1 MIAGRGPRVVYPL
14 PATTCV
20 EERAMDREPGEQERR
35 ASLRASDADRE
46 RVVEALRQHH
56 VDGRL
61 DAEELNQRMDQA
73 FAAKT
78 LGELDVITTDLPPI
92 RAPARA
98 GAPLQPRRPD
108 RAGAKAAFRRH
119 LFTYAWVNGLL
130 VVIWAL
136 TNFGGYFWPV
146 WPMLGWGIGL
156 ASHAFSV
163 YGPRADEDEPHRGAT
178 G

>member
-1 MIAGRGPRVVYPL
+1 
-14 PATTCV
+14 
-20 EERAMDREPGEQERR
+20 MDREPGDQQRR

-46 RVVEALRQHH
+46 RVVEALGEHH
-56 VDGRL
+56 VEGRL
-61 DAEELNQRMDQA
+61 DAEELAQRVDRTY
-73 FAAKT
+73 AART
-78 LGELDVITTDLPPI
+78 LGELDEITTDLPPI
-92 RAPARA
+92 QAPARA
-98 GAPLQPRRPD
+98 GAPLRPRPRDPG
-108 RAGAKAAFRRH
+108 RAKAKAAFQRH
-119 LFTYAWVNGLL
+119 LFTYAWVNGFL

-163 YGPRADEDEPHRGAT
+163 YGPRADEDEPRRGAT

>member
-1 MIAGRGPRVVYPL
+1 
-14 PATTCV
+14 
-20 EERAMDREPGEQERR
+20 MDRDPGDEQRRR

-46 RVVEALRQHH
+46 RVAEALRQHH

-61 DAEELNQRMDQA
+61 DTEELTQRIDRVY
-73 FAAKT
+73 AAKT
-78 LGELDVITTDLPPI
+78 FGELDAITADLPPVQT
-92 RAPARA
+92 PARA
-98 GAPLQPRRPD
+98 GAPLRPRPPD
-108 RAGAKAAFRRH
+108 PGRGKAKAAFQRH
-119 LFTYAWVNGLL
+119 LFTYAWVNGML

-163 YGPRADEDEPHRGAT
+163 YGPRADEDDPRRRGPS
-178 G
+178 

>member
-1 MIAGRGPRVVYPL
+1 
-14 PATTCV
+14 
-20 EERAMDREPGEQERR
+20 MDRDPGEEQRR
-35 ASLRASDADRE
+35 ASLRAADADRE

-61 DAEELNQRMDQA
+61 DAEELNQRIDRVY
-73 FAAKT
+73 AAKT
-78 LGELDVITTDLPPI
+78 FGELDEITTDLPPI
-92 RAPARA
+92 QTPARA
-98 GAPLQPRRPD
+98 GAPVRPRPAD
-108 RAGAKAAFRRH
+108 PGRARAKAAFQRH
-119 LFTYAWVNGLL
+119 LFTYLWVNGLL

-156 ASHAFSV
+156 GAHAFSV
-163 YGPRADEDEPHRGAT
+163 YGPRVDEDEPRSGAP

>member
-1 MIAGRGPRVVYPL
+1 
-14 PATTCV
+14 
-20 EERAMDREPGEQERR
+20 MDREPGDQQRR

-46 RVVEALRQHH
+46 RVVEALSEHH
-56 VDGRL
+56 VEGRL
-61 DAEELNQRMDQA
+61 DAEELAQRVDRTY
-73 FAAKT
+73 AAKT
-78 LGELDVITTDLPPI
+78 LGELDEITTDLPPI
-92 RAPARA
+92 QAPAR
-98 GAPLQPRRPD
+98 GAPLRPRPRDPG
-108 RAGAKAAFRRH
+108 RAKARAAFQRH
-119 LFTYAWVNGLL
+119 LFTYAWVNGFL

-163 YGPRADEDEPHRGAT
+163 YGPRADEDEPRRGAT

>member
-1 MIAGRGPRVVYPL
+1 MEL
-14 PATTCV
+14 
-20 EERAMDREPGEQERR
+20 EPGNEQRR
-35 ASLRASDADRE
+35 ASLRAADADRE

-61 DAEELNQRMDQA
+61 DAEELTQRIDQA

-78 LGELDVITTDLPPI
+78 LGDLDLPPI
-92 RAPARA
+92 QAPARP
-98 GAPLQPRRPD
+98 GAPLRARPPD
-108 RAGAKAAFRRH
+108 PGRARARAAFQRH
-119 LFTYAWVNGLL
+119 LFSYLWVNGLL

-146 WPMLGWGIGL
+146 WAMIGWGIGL
-156 ASHAFSV
+156 GSHAFAV
-163 YGPRADEDEPHRGAT
+163 YGPRADEDDPRRGAP